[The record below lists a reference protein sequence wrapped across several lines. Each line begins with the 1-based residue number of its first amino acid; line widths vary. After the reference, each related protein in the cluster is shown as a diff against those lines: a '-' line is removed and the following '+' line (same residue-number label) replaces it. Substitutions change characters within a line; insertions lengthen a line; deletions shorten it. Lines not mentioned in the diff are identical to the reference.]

1 MRWTRLSSPQIRAK
15 VKYGI
20 DDLEIACIA
29 RKNIIANGYNETSG
43 GLGEGQPMP
52 SRLKMR
58 AAKFGKPLTKEHGAR
73 IIDFSNIA
81 AVCRGARKITRGMCF
96 SYGVL

>member
-1 MRWTRLSSPQIRAK
+1 VQHQEHLTAEDGSTQIKRYAWKPDPLSP
-15 VKYGI
+15 
-20 DDLEIACIA
+20 C
-29 RKNIIANGYNETSG
+29 NETSG
-43 GLGEGQPMP
+43 GLGGGQSMP

-58 AAKFGKPLTKEHGAR
+58 AAKLGKPLTKEHRAR

-81 AVCRGARKITRGMCF
+81 AVCRGARKTTRGMCF